1 MTSRLSN
8 NRSVQEI
15 SESGKA
21 VYVSP
26 HLLEYGKLSDI
37 TLSVNSSLTGDNVN
51 KSNNK
56 TV

>member
-1 MTSRLSN
+1 MTSRLPN
-8 NRSVQEI
+8 KRSVQEI

-37 TLSVNSSLTGDNVN
+37 TLSVNTSLTGDNLN
-51 KSNNK
+51 KTNNK